1 MNITVIGAG
10 YVGLITASGLAETG
24 HRMICVDDDQ
34 GKIDTLNAGRMPFYE
49 PGLDDLVRRN
59 RAAKRLEFISRIE
72 DAVARC
78 EVIFICVGT
87 PSLEDG
93 EADLSSVE
101 LVARRISACARGYH
115 LVIEKSTVPVQTG
128 RRLQKHFSIY
138 GDNAQSHYDVASN
151 PEFLREG
158 SGVEDF
164 FHPDRIVIGVDSEK
178 AAGLLEEVYRPVLEQ
193 SFACPIHENCARRSH
208 VPHVVTDINSA
219 ELIKHASNSFLAMKI
234 SFINMIA
241 DLCEAVGADA
251 GKVAEA
257 IGMDSRIGSSFLKP
271 GIGFGGSCF
280 PKDLQ
285 AFVRVGQSA
294 GCDFTLL
301 REVERINQRRIDL
314 FVEKIKHELWVIR
327 GKRVGVWGL
336 AFKPCTDDV
345 RSAPALAIIRRLLAE
360 GAVVRAYDPQAM
372 EKARA
377 QIPDVEYCP
386 DAYAVAEGA
395 DAVLALTEWEE
406 FRGLDLN
413 KVREMMARPLIFDG
427 RNMFSPIAM
436 AGHGIEYVDVGTGAH
451 GRKQAPAAR

>member
-24 HRMICVDDDQ
+24 HRVICVDDDQ
-34 GKIDTLNAGRMPFYE
+34 GKIDTLNAGGMPFYE
-49 PGLDDLVRRN
+49 PGLGDLVDRN

-72 DAVARC
+72 DAVAQC

-87 PSLEDG
+87 PPLEDG

-138 GDNAQSHYDVASN
+138 GDNSQSHYDVASN

-164 FHPDRIVIGVDSEK
+164 FHPDRIVIGVDSKK

-193 SFACPIHENCARRSH
+193 SFVCPIHDSCGKRPH
-208 VPHVVTDINSA
+208 VPLVVTDINSA

-234 SFINMIA
+234 SFINMIS

-251 GKVAEA
+251 GKVAQA
-257 IGMDSRIGSSFLKP
+257 IGMDSRIGSSFLRP

-301 REVERINQRRIDL
+301 REVERINQRRVDL
-314 FVEKIKHELWVIR
+314 FVDKIKHELWVLR
-327 GKRVGVWGL
+327 GKRIGVWGL
-336 AFKPCTDDV
+336 AFKPRTDDV

-372 EKARA
+372 GKAKA
-377 QIPDVEYCP
+377 QLPGVEYCA
-386 DAYAVAEGA
+386 DAYVVAEGA

-406 FRGLDLN
+406 FLSLDFE
-413 KVREMMARPLIFDG
+413 KVRTMMARPLIFDG
-427 RNMFSPIAM
+427 RNMFSRIDM
-436 AGHGIEYVDVGTGAH
+436 AEHGIEYVDVGSGAQLH
-451 GRKQAPAAR
+451 NHTPTL